1 MNLFSPIQS
10 AAQANSVHQFPT
22 IPRHIA
28 IIMDGNGRWAKERGL
43 PRREGHRAGAESVRE
58 VMDACK
64 EVGVEY
70 LTLFAFSSENWNRP
84 EAEVLAL
91 MSLLDRFL
99 REKAKDLDQ
108 QNVRLLAIGQ
118 LDRLPAKT
126 RRLLDSI
133 IARTAGHTAMT
144 MVLALSYGAREE
156 IVSAARAIAVEAAA
170 GRLAPEAVDAELF
183 ASRLQTAGI
192 PDPDLLIRTSGEMR
206 ISNFLLWQI
215 SYAEIVMVRKN
226 WPDFRQHD
234 LFEAVSEY
242 QHRHRRFGAL

>member
-1 MNLFSPIQS
+1 VTKFR
-10 AAQANSVHQFPT
+10 A

-28 IIMDGNGRWAKERGL
+28 VIMDGNGRWAEERGL

-58 VMDACK
+58 IMEACK
-64 EVGVEY
+64 ELGVEY
-70 LTLFAFSSENWNRP
+70 LTLFAFSSENWSRP
-84 EAEVLAL
+84 AAEVHAL
-91 MSLLDRFL
+91 MSLLERFL
-99 REKAKDLDQ
+99 REKAKELDT

-118 LDRLPAKT
+118 LERLPPKT
-126 RRLLDSI
+126 RALLDSI
-133 IARTAGHTAMT
+133 IARTASHTAMT

-156 IVSAARAIAVEAAA
+156 IVAAARSLASDVAA
-170 GRLAPEAVDAELF
+170 GNLAPAAIDAELF
-183 ASRLQTAGI
+183 SSRLQTTGI

-215 SYAEIVMVRKN
+215 SYAEIIIVKKN
-226 WPDFRQHD
+226 WPDFRQGD

>member
-1 MNLFSPIQS
+1 
-10 AAQANSVHQFPT
+10 
-22 IPRHIA
+22 
-28 IIMDGNGRWAKERGL
+28 MDGNGRWAKERGL

-58 VMDACK
+58 IMEACK
-64 EVGVEY
+64 ELGVQY

-84 EAEVLAL
+84 DAEVQAL

-99 REKAKDLDQ
+99 RDKAKDLDE

-126 RRLLDSI
+126 RQLLNSI
-133 IARTAGHTAMT
+133 ITRTADHSAMT
-144 MVLALSYGAREE
+144 LVLALSYGAREE
-156 IVSAARAIAVEAAA
+156 IVSAARAIAADAAA
-170 GRLAPEAVDAELF
+170 GRLDPESVDAELF

-215 SYAEIVMVRKN
+215 SYAEIVIVRKN

-242 QHRHRRFGAL
+242 QRRHRRFGAL